1 VSGSPVQAVV
11 DGVKARLDA
20 DATLAGLVT
29 GIYGYVP
36 AASRATLPYLV
47 LGRRGRGTDGG
58 AMQTAGGRV
67 SLQLDV
73 WSDHKGPSQVHAI
86 LSRVAWVLERAA
98 ITVRGYALVQ
108 GSLTCEA
115 EEVFDEPDGDS
126 PERVLVH
133 GVQRW
138 LCDVHDL

>member
-1 VSGSPVQAVV
+1 MQAVV
-11 DGVKARLDA
+11 DGVKTLLDA
-20 DATLAGLVT
+20 DATLNAVVT

-47 LGRRGRGTDGG
+47 IGRRGRANDGG
-58 AMQTAGGRV
+58 AMQTVGGRV

-73 WSDHKGPSQVHAI
+73 WSDHKGPSQAHTI
-86 LSRVAWVLERAA
+86 LNRVAWLLERAA
-98 ITVRGYALVQ
+98 LTVSGYDLVR
-108 GSLTCEA
+108 GSLTCEF

-138 LCDVHDL
+138 ICEVHAL